1 MQINRLFEIVYI
13 LLDKKQVT
21 AKELAEHF
29 EVSTRT
35 IYRDVETLS
44 GAGIPIY
51 MNKGKG
57 GGITLL
63 PEFVLNK
70 TVLTEQEKADVLSSL
85 GAVGAVSL
93 SDMQDTLSKF
103 SSLFGGSDGDW
114 IEVDF
119 GLWSDGEREAHLF
132 QSIKQGILQKRVVR
146 FQYASAKGEALMREV
161 EPIKLVFKGTAW
173 YLYGF
178 CRLREDFRF
187 FKLKRMREL
196 EVLEEHFVREIPKTN
211 VVSPYKKMEMA
222 EPIKIVVRVEKEA
235 AYRVYDDFEHCEPQ
249 PDGSVIAES
258 CFVDMDWV
266 ADYMLGYGELCEV
279 LEPLELRDEI
289 RRKIQCLLK
298 KYQ

>member
-13 LLDKKQVT
+13 LLDRKQVT

-51 MNKGKG
+51 MSKGKG
-57 GGITLL
+57 GGISLL

-70 TVLTEQEKADVLSSL
+70 TVLTEQEKADILSSL
-85 GAVGAVSL
+85 GALGAVSL
-93 SDMQDTLSKF
+93 SDMQNTLSKF

-119 GLWSDGEREAHLF
+119 GLWSDGEREANLF
-132 QSIKQGILQKRVVR
+132 QSIKQSILQKRVMR
-146 FQYASAKGEALMREV
+146 FQYTSAKGEALTREV

-173 YLYGF
+173 YLYGY

-187 FKLKRMREL
+187 FKLKRIREL
-196 EVLEEHFVREIPKTN
+196 ELLEEHFIREIPKNN
-211 VVSPYKKMEMA
+211 VVVPYEKSEAPEM
-222 EPIKIVVRVEKEA
+222 IKIVVRVEKEA
-235 AYRVYDDFEHCEPQ
+235 AYRAYDDFEHCEPQ
-249 PDGSVIAES
+249 SDGSVIAES
-258 CFVDMDWV
+258 CFVDTDWV
-266 ADYMLGYGELCEV
+266 ADYILGYGELCEV
-279 LEPLELRDEI
+279 LEPTELREKI
-289 RRKIQCLLK
+289 QRKIQVLMK